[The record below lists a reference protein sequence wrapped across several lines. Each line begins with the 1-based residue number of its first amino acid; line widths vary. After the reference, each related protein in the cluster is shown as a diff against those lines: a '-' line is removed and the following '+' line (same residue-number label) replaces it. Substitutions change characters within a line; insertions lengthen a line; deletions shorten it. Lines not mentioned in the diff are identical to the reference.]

1 MKVNLLILISLLVLS
16 GCSKSDWHEDYEV
29 LKLRYNGKYELL
41 SSYSDEAVD
50 LNMDGVY
57 STYLPAENPEIER
70 AALII
75 KIIPD
80 DRTTE
85 SGKHIFDE
93 MWPDAHVV
101 HRGEEVSDTARHQ
114 DSYFI
119 MYAMKLHGCRCQ
131 FVDNNA
137 TILLDEPYLE
147 ESSALI
153 SFDSIDVDEN
163 GIITLVTRRK
173 LYTNDGWVETQIT
186 SKYKRYTT
194 HT

>member
-1 MKVNLLILISLLVLS
+1 MKRFTWIFILLLAISS
-16 GCSKSDWHEDYEV
+16 CSNSDWDEDYEV
-29 LKLRYNGKYELL
+29 LKVQYNGKYELL
-41 SSYSDEAVD
+41 SSYSDKAVD

-57 STYLPAENPEIER
+57 STYLPSENPEIER

-80 DRTTE
+80 DGTTE
-85 SGKHIFDE
+85 SGKHLFDE
-93 MWPDAHVV
+93 MWPVAHVA

-131 FVDNNA
+131 FADNNT

-153 SFDSIDVDEN
+153 SFESVDVDDN
-163 GIITLVTRRK
+163 YIITLVTRRK
-173 LYTNDGWVETQIT
+173 LYTIDGWVETRIT